1 MSLIQFWNIF
11 FEDQK
16 DLLPNFSWYYNV
28 IKSKSVEFPPITVSP
43 YAQSKASKKV
53 NRNPNLPIDYSDE
66 EIVEYNRS
74 NSKKSRRNIEQISYI
89 DISEFNEKKIKLYN
103 DLLVVLENIEL
114 TNSIINN
121 KGDKEILKTMVLNL
135 NQMENKF
142 ESLKSKLES
151 AGEIQL
157 HEFTDDLLKE
167 IMVVYKRSN
176 SYSNNPSTAGNYSSV
191 QTLNTKCRSGYI
203 SNSR

>member
-1 MSLIQFWNIF
+1 MIQFWNIY

-28 IKSKSVEFPPITVSP
+28 IKSKNVEFPPITVSP
-43 YAQSKASKKV
+43 YTQTKTEQKIS
-53 NRNPNLPIDYSDE
+53 RNPNLPIDYSDE

-74 NSKKSRRNIEQISYI
+74 NSKKSRKNVEAISYI
-89 DISEFNEKKIKLYN
+89 DTSEFNEKKIKLYN

-121 KGDKEILKTMVLNL
+121 KGDKEILKTMILNL

-142 ESLKSKLES
+142 ESLKNKLES
-151 AGEIQL
+151 AGEVEL

-176 SYSNNPSTAGNYSSV
+176 SYTNNRSSAGNYSSV
-191 QTLNTKCRSGYI
+191 KTLNEKCK
-203 SNSR
+203 